1 MAESAVSAAAGR
13 IRLVRILVAVLAG
26 STLIGIIALWPGER
40 DHLPTFG
47 DRLPVAD
54 ATIRQVAALPCAG
67 TAIEDAVDC
76 YLVEATIT
84 SGPLRGDTATLELPI
99 GGSTPRLGAGDEVRL
114 AYDTA
119 ASGGTAYFFYDFQRR
134 TPLVLLGL
142 LFVVAVLVFGA
153 WRGVG
158 ALAGLAVS
166 LVALTVFTLPAIL
179 DGRPP
184 VLVALVSAA
193 LIGLVALHLAHGF
206 GAGTSVAVLGTFAS
220 LLLTGL
226 LAAIFVATSNFTG
239 LLDENALIL
248 DVAAGEIDLRGIV
261 LAGIVIGSL
270 GVLDDMTVTQVA
282 AVEELADAQP
292 DVGRRELFAAAL
304 RIGRDHVSSTVNTLV
319 LAYVGASLPLLL
331 LFTEAERALSDIA
344 TSEVVATEL
353 MRSLVG
359 SIGIVA
365 SVPITTALAVWVLR
379 PRAG

>member
-1 MAESAVSAAAGR
+1 MAEPAVGADAGR
-13 IRLVRILVAVLAG
+13 TRLVRILVAALAG
-26 STLIGIIALWPGER
+26 LTVIGVVALWPG
-40 DHLPTFG
+40 DH
-47 DRLPVAD
+47 DRLPGFGDQLPIAD
-54 ATIRQVAALPCAG
+54 ATIRQVAVSPCAG
-67 TAIEDAVDC
+67 TEIEQAVDC
-76 YLVEATIT
+76 YLVEATVT
-84 SGPLRGDTATLELPI
+84 SGPLQGETATLELPI
-99 GGSTPRLGAGDEVRL
+99 GGSTPRLAAGDDVRL

-119 ASGGTAYFFYDFQRR
+119 SPGDTAYYFYDFQRR
-134 TPLVLLGL
+134 TPLLLLAL
-142 LFVVAVLVFGA
+142 LFVAAVLVFGA
-153 WRGVG
+153 WRGLG
-158 ALAGLAVS
+158 ALAGLVVS

-179 DGRPP
+179 DGHPP

-226 LAAIFVATSNFTG
+226 LAAIFVAASNFTG
-239 LLDENALIL
+239 LLDETALVL
-248 DVAAGEIDLRGIV
+248 DVAAGEVDLRGIV

-282 AVEELADAQP
+282 AVEELAEARA
-292 DVGRRELFAAAL
+292 GASRRELFDAAL

-331 LFTEAERALSDIA
+331 LFTEAERGLSDIA
-344 TSEVVATEL
+344 ASEVVATEIV
-353 MRSLVG
+353 RSLVG

-379 PRAG
+379 PPAR